1 MKMKHFLILLIVISL
16 SGCSSEKSET
26 TSSSDFVYG
35 FETLSYIIYPAYA
48 DDPSTHNIIGN
59 IMLLGSGRL
68 SLSDNDQLN
77 LISPADHVIKGKN
90 TTIAYSSDLECCN
103 FGGIDNRTLAEI
115 QDNNTWRV
123 EFKRQGIVE
132 DSFDIKFPAPI
143 TIEKPQTLSVSQD
156 QSFTFKIISTHS
168 AGGIS
173 VMMDS
178 TCSEANTS
186 TYIEVTEDDEV
197 ITVPLDYTAGCI
209 DQEAKV
215 SITYY
220 AGAQVNPTTD
230 LLSATITGTPNLIQ
244 NIKLPLKIN

>member
-1 MKMKHFLILLIVISL
+1 
-16 SGCSSEKSET
+16 
-26 TSSSDFVYG
+26 
-35 FETLSYIIYPAYA
+35 
-48 DDPSTHNIIGN
+48 
-59 IMLLGSGRL
+59 
-68 SLSDNDQLN
+68 
-77 LISPADHVIKGKN
+77 
-90 TTIAYSSDLECCN
+90 
-103 FGGIDNRTLAEI
+103 
-115 QDNNTWRV
+115 
-123 EFKRQGIVE
+123 
-132 DSFDIKFPAPI
+132 
-143 TIEKPQTLSVSQD
+143 
-156 QSFTFKIISTHS
+156 
-168 AGGIS
+168 
-173 VMMDS
+173 MMDS

>member
-1 MKMKHFLILLIVISL
+1 MKYLLILISVFTL
-16 SGCSSEKSET
+16 SACSSEKSET

-35 FETLSYIIYPAYA
+35 FETLNYIIYPAYG

-90 TTIAYSSDLECCN
+90 TTMAYSSNLECCN
-103 FGGIDNRTLAEI
+103 LGGIDNRTLAEI

-143 TIEKPQTLSVSQD
+143 TIEDSPILSVSQD
-156 QSFTFKIISTHS
+156 QDFTFKITSTHS

-197 ITVPLDYTAGCI
+197 ITVPLSYTAGCK
-209 DQEAKV
+209 DPEAKI
-215 SITYY
+215 SFTYNAY
-220 AGAQVNPTTD
+220 AQVNPTTD
-230 LLSATITGTPNLIQ
+230 LLSATITGVPNLIQ
-244 NIKLPLKIN
+244 HIELPLKIN